1 MQPTAARTSASEVE
15 QSLAEDNDS
24 GGAISGRRR
33 PYNRKVP
40 NQQLLVVSQLRLE
53 VETAAGKRVLV
64 DDVHFTIERGQAV
77 GLVGESGSGKSL
89 TALSLLDLL
98 PPQIKR
104 TAGKVFFD
112 GTDLA
117 ALKERQLRPFR
128 GARVAYIFQDPSA
141 ALNPVIRV
149 GAQVAEVLRTH
160 QPQLNRTQ
168 REQRLLELLT
178 EVELPEPA
186 TMARRYP
193 HELSGGQRQRVL
205 IAAALA
211 GDPDLLIA
219 DEPTTALDVTVQEQ
233 ILKILERLRLE
244 RGLAMLWISHD
255 LQLVRAFCQQAV
267 VLYQGKVVESG
278 TPEQLF
284 QAPQHEHTKALVA
297 AAEAGGNATPSLDS
311 EDPKTSLVCQVT
323 GLKVRYYAAAG
334 WLGRKTLSTEAVK
347 GVSFA
352 MKPGETLALVG
363 ESGSGKTSV
372 GRALLRLLPDVEGQ
386 VDFWLPDGTKV
397 DWLKLPEHEVRPL
410 RRHVAMVFQDPVA
423 ALDPRMRIWRSVAEP
438 LAIHQEAQ
446 GAALRARAVELL
458 ADVGLGP
465 EFADRLPSALSGGQ
479 CQRVAIARAI
489 ALQPRLVVC
498 DEAISAL
505 DSNIQEQVLGLL
517 ADLQQRH
524 GLAYLFIT
532 HDLEAVRR
540 FAHRVAVMRNG
551 EILESGLVS
560 DVLENPQHSYTQQLL
575 QAAAAV
581 HSAS

>member
-1 MQPTAARTSASEVE
+1 VSDQPL
-15 QSLAEDNDS
+15 LA
-24 GGAISGRRR
+24 
-33 PYNRKVP
+33 
-40 NQQLLVVSQLRLE
+40 VSQLRLE
-53 VETAAGKRVLV
+53 VETASGKRVLV
-64 DDVHFTIERGQAV
+64 NDVSFAIEPGQTV

-89 TALSLLDLL
+89 TALALLDLL
-98 PPQIKR
+98 PPQITR
-104 TAGKVFFD
+104 TAGKVLFD

-117 ALKERQLRPFR
+117 GLKERQLRAFR
-128 GARVAYIFQDPSA
+128 GSRVAYIFQDPAA
-141 ALNPVIRV
+141 ALNPVMRV
-149 GAQVAEVLRTH
+149 GAQVAEVLRAH
-160 QPQLNRTQ
+160 QPQLNRSQ
-168 REQRLLELLT
+168 REQRLLELLS

-186 TMARRYP
+186 AMARRYP

-233 ILKILERLRLE
+233 ILKLLERLRVE
-244 RGLAMLWISHD
+244 RSLAMLWISHD

-267 VLYQGKVVESG
+267 VLYQGKVVERG

-297 AAEAGGNATPSLDS
+297 AAQAGGSAASNASDEDS
-311 EDPKTSLVCQVT
+311 HHAKVCQVT
-323 GLKVRYYAAAG
+323 DLSVRYYAAAG
-334 WLGRKTLSTEAVK
+334 WFGRKTLTTEAVK
-347 GVSFA
+347 GVSFSIE
-352 MKPGETLALVG
+352 PGETLALVG

-372 GRALLRLLPDVEGQ
+372 GRALLRLLPHVEGQ
-386 VDFWLPDGTKV
+386 VDFWLPDGSKV
-397 DWLKLPEHEVRPL
+397 DWLKVTEPQARPV

-438 LAIHQEAQ
+438 LIIHQEAQ
-446 GAALRARAVELL
+446 GAALRARALELL

-465 EFADRLPSALSGGQ
+465 EFADRLPGALSGGQ

-505 DSNIQEQVLGLL
+505 DSSIQEQVLELL
-517 ADLQQRH
+517 ADLQRRH

-532 HDLEAVRR
+532 HDLSAVRR

-551 EILESGLVS
+551 EILESGWVG
-560 DVLENPQHSYTQQLL
+560 DVLENPQHGYTKQLL

>member
-1 MQPTAARTSASEVE
+1 M
-15 QSLAEDNDS
+15 
-24 GGAISGRRR
+24 
-33 PYNRKVP
+33 P
-40 NQQLLVVSQLRLE
+40 NQQLLAVSELRLE

-64 DDVHFTIERGQAV
+64 RDVQFTIERGQAV

-104 TAGKVFFD
+104 TAGKVVFD

-117 ALKERQLRPFR
+117 ALNERQLRPFR
-128 GARVAYIFQDPSA
+128 GARVAYIFQDPAA
-141 ALNPVIRV
+141 ALNPVMRV
-149 GAQVAEVLRTH
+149 GAQVAEVLRAH
-160 QPQLNRTQ
+160 QPQLNRPQ
-168 REQRLLELLT
+168 REQRLMELLT

-186 TMARRYP
+186 AMARRYP

-233 ILKILERLRLE
+233 ILRLLERLRLE

-267 VLYQGKVVESG
+267 VMYQGQIVESG
-278 TPEQLF
+278 TPQQLF
-284 QAPQHEHTKALVA
+284 EAPQHEHTKALVA
-297 AAEAGGNATPSLDS
+297 AAQAGGSAAPTAAH
-311 EDPKTSLVCQVT
+311 EDPINPMVCQVRE
-323 GLKVRYYAAAG
+323 LKVRYYAAAG
-334 WLGRKTLSTEAVK
+334 WLGRKTLATEAVK
-347 GVSFA
+347 GVSFHIE
-352 MKPGETLALVG
+352 PGETLALVG

-372 GRALLRLLPDVEGQ
+372 GRALLRLLPNVEGQ
-386 VDFWLPDGTKV
+386 VDFWLPDGSKV
-397 DWLKLPEHEVRPL
+397 DWLQLPEQQARPL
-410 RRHVAMVFQDPVA
+410 RRHVSMVFQDPVA

-438 LAIHQEAQ
+438 LMIHQEAQ
-446 GAALRARAVELL
+446 GPALRARALELL

-505 DSNIQEQVLGLL
+505 DSSIQEQVLELL
-517 ADLQQRH
+517 ADLQRRH

-540 FAHRVAVMRNG
+540 FAHRVAVMRSG
-551 EILESGLVS
+551 EILESGAVRE
-560 DVLENPQHSYTQQLL
+560 VLNNPQHSYTQQLL
-575 QAAAAV
+575 RAAAAV

>member
-1 MQPTAARTSASEVE
+1 
-15 QSLAEDNDS
+15 
-24 GGAISGRRR
+24 
-33 PYNRKVP
+33 
-40 NQQLLVVSQLRLE
+40 
-53 VETAAGKRVLV
+53 
-64 DDVHFTIERGQAV
+64 
-77 GLVGESGSGKSL
+77 
-89 TALSLLDLL
+89 
-98 PPQIKR
+98 
-104 TAGKVFFD
+104 
-112 GTDLA
+112 
-117 ALKERQLRPFR
+117 
-128 GARVAYIFQDPSA
+128 
-141 ALNPVIRV
+141 
-149 GAQVAEVLRTH
+149 
-160 QPQLNRTQ
+160 
-168 REQRLLELLT
+168 
-178 EVELPEPA
+178 
-186 TMARRYP
+186 MARRYP

-211 GDPDLLIA
+211 GEPDLLIA

-233 ILKILERLRLE
+233 ILKLLERLRVE

-267 VLYQGKVVESG
+267 VLYQGEVVECG

-297 AAEAGGNATPSLDS
+297 AAEAGGSAAPNATDDNSGT
-311 EDPKTSLVCQVT
+311 ELVCQVSDLT
-323 GLKVRYYAAAG
+323 VRYFAAAG
-334 WLGRKTLSTEAVK
+334 WLGRKKLSTEAVK

-352 MKPGETLALVG
+352 IEPGETLALVG

-372 GRALLRLLPDVEGQ
+372 GRALLRLLPDVQGQ
-386 VDFWLPDGTKV
+386 VDFWLPNGSKV
-397 DWLKLPEHEVRPL
+397 DWLQLSEQQARPL
-410 RRHVAMVFQDPVA
+410 RRHMSMVFQDPVA

-438 LAIHQEAQ
+438 LMIHQEAQ
-446 GAALRARAVELL
+446 GAALRARALELL

-505 DSNIQEQVLGLL
+505 DSSIQEQVLELL
-517 ADLQQRH
+517 ADLQRRH

-551 EILESGLVS
+551 EILESGSVPE
-560 DVLENPQHSYTQQLL
+560 VLENPQHSYTQQLL
-575 QAAAAV
+575 KAAAAV

>member
-1 MQPTAARTSASEVE
+1 MVC
-15 QSLAEDNDS
+15 
-24 GGAISGRRR
+24 R
-33 PYNRKVP
+33 PYNRGVSEQK
-40 NQQLLVVSQLRLE
+40 LLAVSQLRLE
-53 VETAAGKRVLV
+53 VETAAGNRALV
-64 DDVHFTIERGQAV
+64 RDVSFAIEPGQAV

-89 TALSLLDLL
+89 TALALLDLL
-98 PPQIKR
+98 PAQIKR
-104 TAGKVFFD
+104 TAGKVVFD

-117 ALKERQLRPFR
+117 GLTERQLRPFR

-141 ALNPVIRV
+141 ALNPVMRV

-160 QPQLNRTQ
+160 QPQLNRAQ
-168 REQRLLELLT
+168 REQRLLELLA
-178 EVELPEPA
+178 EVELPQPA
-186 TMARRYP
+186 EMARRYP

-211 GDPDLLIA
+211 GEPDLLIA

-233 ILKILERLRLE
+233 ILKLLERLRVE

-267 VLYQGKVVESG
+267 VLYQGEVVECG

-297 AAEAGGNATPSLDS
+297 AAEAGGSAAPNATDDNSGT
-311 EDPKTSLVCQVT
+311 ELVCQVSDLT
-323 GLKVRYYAAAG
+323 VRYFAAAG
-334 WLGRKTLSTEAVK
+334 WLGRKKLSTEAVK

-352 MKPGETLALVG
+352 IEPGETLALVG

-372 GRALLRLLPDVEGQ
+372 GRALLRLLPDVQGQ
-386 VDFWLPDGTKV
+386 VDFWLPNGSKV
-397 DWLKLPEHEVRPL
+397 DWLQLSEQQARPL
-410 RRHVAMVFQDPVA
+410 RRHMSMVFQDPVA

-438 LAIHQEAQ
+438 LMIHQEAQ
-446 GAALRARAVELL
+446 GAALRARALELL

-505 DSNIQEQVLGLL
+505 DSSIQEQVLELL
-517 ADLQQRH
+517 ADLQRRH

-551 EILESGLVS
+551 EILESGSVPE
-560 DVLENPQHSYTQQLL
+560 VLENPQHSYTQQLL
-575 QAAAAV
+575 KAAAAV